1 MWDFLDQTTSEKS
14 KEEKDTSEEKGCRI
28 EVGRTCPQCGKGKL
42 DYNSLLNLYC
52 PKCGYETGGS
62 FT

>member
-1 MWDFLDQTTSEKS
+1 MWDFLDQTTSEKGN
-14 KEEKDTSEEKGCRI
+14 EEKDTSEEKECRI
-28 EVGRTCPQCGKGKL
+28 WAGQTCPQCGKGIL

-52 PKCGYETGGS
+52 PICSYETGGS